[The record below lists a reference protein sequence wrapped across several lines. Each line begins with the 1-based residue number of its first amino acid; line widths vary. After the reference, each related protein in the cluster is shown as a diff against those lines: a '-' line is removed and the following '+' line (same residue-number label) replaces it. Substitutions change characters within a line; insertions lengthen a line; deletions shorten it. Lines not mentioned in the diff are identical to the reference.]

1 MWDDRKETVKD
12 MKYKII
18 AAALLALSLCLC
30 ACSKDGEN
38 AETTKSMSEHPE
50 NGVHYVYSDGGNSD
64 RVSQS
69 ITYENGKEIYRND
82 YDYWDNGKLKSIT
95 TTVDG
100 EQTDVWYYNY
110 SESGVLSQMVREYTE
125 EGVECRDDYRYNEDC
140 TMSEESR
147 YKDGSF
153 MGGYRYSYNENGDT
167 TLEEQLDA
175 NGDVITYTEYSFDE
189 EGRTAKSANY
199 MYGSIVG
206 KGVYEYGQTGEL
218 LGIKYYDSKDSITS
232 EVRNEYDEKGN
243 LVKILNCD
251 SDGTVLNYTEC
262 LYDENGFNYRDIYY
276 QNGTP
281 LYCYDYTEDG
291 ARIYSAYN

>member
-1 MWDDRKETVKD
+1 

-18 AAALLALSLCLC
+18 IGAFLALTLCLC
-30 ACSKDGEN
+30 ACSKDGEDS
-38 AETTKSMSEHPE
+38 ETTAKENDHPE

-69 ITYENGKEIYRND
+69 ITYEEGEEIYRND

-110 SESGVLSQMVREYTE
+110 GEGGVLSQMVREYTE
-125 EGVECRDDYRYNEDC
+125 EGEKWRADYRYNEDC
-140 TMSEESR
+140 TMSEESYYR
-147 YKDGSF
+147 EDSF
-153 MGGYRYSYNENGDT
+153 AGGFRYSYNENSDPA
-167 TLEEQLDA
+167 LEEQLDA
-175 NGDVITYTEYSFDE
+175 NGDVIAYKEYTFDDA
-189 EGRTAKSANY
+189 GRCVSSADY
-199 MYGSIVG
+199 MYGSLIETG
-206 KGVYEYGQTGEL
+206 IYEYDGDGKL
-218 LGIKYYDSKDSITS
+218 MGIKYYQVGDTLAS

-251 SDGTVLNYTEC
+251 FDGTVLGHTEC
-262 LYDENGFNYRDIYY
+262 LYDENGFNYRDIIY
-276 QNGTP
+276 QDGTP

>member
-1 MWDDRKETVKD
+1 

-18 AAALLALSLCLC
+18 TALLALSLLLC
-30 ACSKDGEN
+30 ACSKDNGD
-38 AETTKSMSEHPE
+38 ADTTAPEADHPE

-69 ITYENGKEIYRND
+69 ITYEDGEEIYRND

-110 SESGVLSQMVREYTE
+110 GESGALSQMVREHTE
-125 EGVECRDDYRYNEDC
+125 AGEKCRDDYRYNEDC
-140 TMSEESR
+140 TLSEENF
-147 YKDGSF
+147 YKEDVF
-153 MGGYRYSYNENGDT
+153 VGGLRYSYNDNGDT

-175 NGDVITYTEYSFDE
+175 NGDVITYREYSFDE
-189 EGRTAKSANY
+189 NGLTVSSADY
-199 MYGSIVG
+199 MYGSLIETG
-206 KGVYEYGQTGEL
+206 IYEYDEEGKL
-218 LGIKYYDSKDSITS
+218 LGIKYYQVGDTLTS
-232 EVRNEYDEKGN
+232 EIRNEYDEKGN

-251 SDGTVLNYTEC
+251 ADGTVLSHTEC
-262 LYDENGFNYRDIYY
+262 LYDENGFNYRDIIY
-276 QNGTP
+276 QDGTP